1 MRLTYFNQLLIDFLL
16 IYTNREGG
24 GNNYFDNEIKDVL
37 GPIKHSAQRESYI
50 LMDLIVP
57 KKTDNFILNSQ
68 KSIRGQNFKPDQ
80 LIGELGIFGAILGD
94 CQNIYNNFEAGCLLR
109 SKPFD
114 VNEGG
119 IIHGSGVLDS
129 VFLY

>member
-1 MRLTYFNQLLIDFLL
+1 MIDFLF

-24 GNNYFDNEIKDVL
+24 GNNYYGDEIKDVL
-37 GPIKHSAQRESYI
+37 EPIKHSEQRESYI

-57 KKTDNFILNSQ
+57 KKTDNYILNSQ
-68 KSIRGQNFKPDQ
+68 KSIREQNFKHDQ
-80 LIGELGIFGAILGD
+80 LISELGIFGGILGD
-94 CQNIYNNFEAGCLLR
+94 CQNIYSNFEAGCLLR

-119 IIHGSGVLDS
+119 IVQGSGVLDS